1 MHDPDVRLAQG
12 DEVSS
17 DSSDGEGWLG
27 RFEADDDD
35 PRGGAVPDVRDSI
48 RLPGEPVPVRLLS
61 ACYSLSHAC

>member
-1 MHDPDVRLAQG
+1 MHDLNVRLAQS

-35 PRGGAVPDVRDSI
+35 PRGGTVPDVRDSI
-48 RLPGEPVPVRLLS
+48 RLPGEPVPCQAASGML
-61 ACYSLSHAC
+61 